1 MDNRTVSRD
10 RGSSY
15 WHGCGLDSVR
25 DRAGAHGSSVEWIA
39 HRLPKEEDLSD
50 YGEVMITNENDWVEV
65 AKWTGS
71 EFWVNGKEV
80 TASYVKAW
88 GRMPEPYKKEG

>member
-1 MDNRTVSRD
+1 MRD
-10 RGSSY
+10 RS
-15 WHGCGLDSVR
+15 
-25 DRAGAHGSSVEWIA
+25 RAPRSFVDWVA
-39 HRLPKEEDLSD
+39 HRLPKEDDLNED
-50 YGEVMITNENDWVEV
+50 GEVMITNENDWVEV
-65 AKWTGS
+65 AKWSGS

>member
-10 RGSSY
+10 RSSSY
-15 WHGCGLDSVR
+15 WHGCGLDSVC

-39 HRLPKEEDLSD
+39 HRLPKEEDLNED
-50 YGEVMITNENDWVEV
+50 GEVMITNEYGAEKIAV
-65 AKWTGS
+65 WTGS

-80 TASYVKAW
+80 TADYVKAW
-88 GRMPEPYKKEG
+88 GKMPEPYKK